1 MRLAAALGRP
11 AAIHDGR
18 GARRWG
24 LGQHSEKAH
33 AKNRSN
39 GQLPFPTDGP
49 LLTVGEL
56 LIKEGKPFS
65 RGAAK
70 AIALQ
75 KRWAVVGQCLKERT
89 DEAIKNYLVLP
100 RSGEAAMLERDDV
113 LVKLLE
119 HRAKHEEV
127 HVQSLSELSKFLPD
141 GARRRSFKEILEGRA
156 KRKAWPMG
164 VGMLQGS
171 ADAHVFL
178 AKHIVGNIELG
189 KPAAAVPP
197 AVISGDDFPRAFN
210 DAFDQLRRERPLN
223 LVELSALRRALPGFT
238 REAFDRGLR
247 DLRKSRQF
255 VLETFE
261 ARHGTLSAEEAAAA
275 IREDG
280 RVFAFA
286 ARRDH
291 G

>member
-1 MRLAAALGRP
+1 MP
-11 AAIHDGR
+11 
-18 GARRWG
+18 
-24 LGQHSEKAH
+24 
-33 AKNRSN
+33 NRAQGIASTKRSSN

-56 LIKEGKPFS
+56 LSKEGKPFS

-70 AIALQ
+70 ALALQ

-141 GARRRSFKEILEGRA
+141 GARRKTFKEILDSRA
-156 KRKAWPMG
+156 ERKAWPMG

-178 AKHIVGNIELG
+178 ARHIVGHFDLG
-189 KPAAAVPP
+189 KPTVVATATVS
-197 AVISGDDFPRAFN
+197 SGEDFPRAFN
-210 DAFDQLRRERPLN
+210 EAFDKLRRERPLN

-238 REAFDRGLR
+238 REAFDLGLR
-247 DLRKSRQF
+247 ELRKTRQY

-261 ARHGTLSAEEAAAA
+261 GRHGSLSPEDAAAA

-291 G
+291 A